1 MVLDSNAEDPVKR
14 GLPVWLLGLANLPVG
29 LTFGLGLMVAP
40 EVLAARHI
48 PETTIAD
55 ITTLGLVGNIA
66 FFLVAPI
73 LDVHFSRRTYAIVMS
88 SAAAILTFVA
98 VLSFANI
105 QLLGL
110 WLFLGMLA
118 ANLNT
123 SALGGWFGSALPKEQ
138 DASLGAWF
146 AVASFGGFGLASMAG
161 IELIHHQPTWL
172 AAGILA
178 SFNLLPLAIV
188 LSTHCPADAR
198 SRLTESFGRFGRE
211 LAELAR
217 RSEVRWLCLL
227 LVLPCTAFALTNTLG
242 GLGGDYH
249 ASEKLIAAIG
259 GVGVTAAGIFGS
271 LTVPMLSRRAKLFTV
286 YLGIGIV
293 GGLSTL
299 SLLVLPHT
307 PTVYTIGFVAQN
319 IWQSAGLAAGTA
331 LILASIGKSN
341 PLASTQFAI
350 LNAALAAPLVYMQWI
365 DGHAYGALGL
375 TGLYLTDGGLDL
387 AACVL
392 MIGLF
397 MLWSKTLRPAQER
410 FAPSVAEALH

>member
-1 MVLDSNAEDPVKR
+1 MGLRR
-14 GLPVWLLGLANLPVG
+14 GLPVWLLGLANLPLG
-29 LTFGLGLMVAP
+29 FTFGLGLMVAP
-40 EVLAARHI
+40 EVLAARHV

-55 ITTLGLVGNIA
+55 ITTLGLVGNLA

-73 LDVHFSRRTYAIVMS
+73 LDVHFSRRTYAIAMS
-88 SAAAILTFVA
+88 SAATILTFVA
-98 VLSFANI
+98 VLSFANLA
-105 QLLGL
+105 LLGIC
-110 WLFLGMLA
+110 LFLAMLA

-123 SALGGWFGSALPKEQ
+123 AALGGWFGSVLPKEK
-138 DASLGAWF
+138 DATLGAWF
-146 AVASFGGFGLASMAG
+146 AVASFGGFGLASMLG
-161 IELIHHQPTWL
+161 IELIHHAPPWL
-172 AAGILA
+172 AATILA
-178 SFNLLPLAIV
+178 AMNLPPLAII
-188 LSTHCPADAR
+188 LSAHCPVDER

-211 LAELAR
+211 LLELAR
-217 RSEVRWLCLL
+217 RVDVRRLALL

-242 GLGGDYH
+242 GLGADYH
-249 ASEKLIAAIG
+249 ASEWLIATIG

-271 LTVPMLSRRAKLFTV
+271 LTVPALGRRAGLLTV

-299 SLLVLPHT
+299 SLVVLPQT

-331 LILASIGKSN
+331 LILSSIGKNN

-350 LNAALAAPLVYMQWI
+350 LNAALATPLIYMQWI
-365 DGHAYGALGL
+365 DGHAYGARGL

-397 MLWSKTLRPAQER
+397 LLWSKNSRGAAER
-410 FAPSVAEALH
+410 SDLSLADT

>member
-1 MVLDSNAEDPVKR
+1 MGLDLARR
-14 GLPVWLLGLANLPVG
+14 GLPVWLLGLANLPLG
-29 LTFGLGLMVAP
+29 LFFGLGLMVAP
-40 EVLAARHI
+40 EVMAARHI

-55 ITTLGLVGNIA
+55 ITTMGLVGNFA

-73 LDVHFSRRTYAIVMS
+73 LDVHFSRRTYAITMS
-88 SAAAILTFVA
+88 SAATILTFLA
-98 VLSFANI
+98 VLSFTSPL
-105 QLLGL
+105 LLGAC
-110 WLFLGMLA
+110 LFLGMLA
-118 ANLNT
+118 TNLNT
-123 SALGGWFGSALPKEQ
+123 SALGGWFGSVLPKEQ
-138 DASLGAWF
+138 DARLGAWF

-161 IELIHHQPTWL
+161 IELIHHAPPWFAAMVL
-172 AAGILA
+172 AAMNLSPLGVIL
-178 SFNLLPLAIV
+178 LAD
-188 LSTHCPADAR
+188 CPPDER
-198 SRLTESFGRFGRE
+198 SRLTESFGRFGKDLIE
-211 LAELAR
+211 IVR
-217 RSEVRWLCLL
+217 RSDVRRLALL

-242 GLGGDYH
+242 GLGADYR
-249 ASEKLIAAIG
+249 ASERLIAIIG

-271 LTVPMLSRRAKLFTV
+271 LTVPVLARRAGLISI

-307 PTVYTIGFVAQN
+307 PTFYTIGFVAQN

-331 LILASIGKSN
+331 LILSSIGKNN

-350 LNAALAAPLVYMQWI
+350 LNAALATPLIYMQWI
-365 DGHAYGALGL
+365 DGHAYGARGL

-397 MLWSKTLRPAQER
+397 LFWSKRSRIVPEH
-410 FAPSVAEALH
+410 SVASRTESLHRAV